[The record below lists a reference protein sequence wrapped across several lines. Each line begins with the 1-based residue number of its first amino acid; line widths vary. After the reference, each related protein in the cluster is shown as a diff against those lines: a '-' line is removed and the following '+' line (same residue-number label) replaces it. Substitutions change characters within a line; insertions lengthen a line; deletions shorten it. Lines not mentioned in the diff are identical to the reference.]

1 MILDKIKKPND
12 IHKIPLAEFPQLAEE
27 IRSFLIESVS
37 RTGGHLASNLGVVEL
52 TLALHNVLDFPDD
65 KLIWD
70 VGHQAYTHKILTGR
84 KGEFETLRKEGGLSG
99 FPKRGESNCDS
110 FDAGHSSDSISA
122 GLGYV
127 HARDLLGEN
136 YQENLEEAL
145 NKCVDAYDVTVSN
158 QEPAELTGGNLTY
171 IHKVIDGQ
179 ETYFF
184 ANSSNQ
190 RVSADVALRGEWK
203 NLYLWDPHTGTRE
216 RAKTTVKD
224 GVTSVKL
231 ELDSVK
237 SVFFVNEDSSIH
249 SYEQEWTIDK
259 EASCTEKG
267 SKSHHCIYC
276 DEIADVTDIP
286 MKAHSYDVGIVNK
299 KPTAEETGLLVRT
312 CTVCG
317 NTMTEVL
324 PKLQNPKPE
333 PEPAPSLKLN
343 KTSLT
348 LYTKVQ
354 KSAKLEAT
362 VKGLA
367 GKVAWRSSKKSV
379 ATVSSTG
386 KVLAKKTGT
395 TYITAKIGNLK
406 ATCKVTVKKPSL
418 KLKKSYT
425 ALKIGKKIQ
434 IKAQIKPKAKLTYKS
449 SNKKIAT
456 VSKNG
461 MVKAKRKGR
470 AFITVKGNGLKKTFR
485 VKVK

>member
-1 MILDKIKKPND
+1 MRLYIDSITSD
-12 IHKIPLAEFPQLAEE
+12 
-27 IRSFLIESVS
+27 SVS
-37 RTGGHLASNLGVVEL
+37 
-52 TLALHNVLDFPDD
+52 
-65 KLIWD
+65 I
-70 VGHQAYTHKILTGR
+70 Q
-84 KGEFETLRKEGGLSG
+84 EFETYGTDGTNLARGKAVYSENTNDKGGM
-99 FPKRGESNCDS
+99 
-110 FDAGHSSDSISA
+110 AI
-122 GLGYV
+122 
-127 HARDLLGEN
+127 LLGEN